1 MKPLD
6 DEQRKKIWEEIS
18 DAIVYSTKPRAGEL
32 TKKEIQKRTGL
43 SQGQLRPRIEKLL
56 EEEILGVRKI
66 AVDGSIY
73 NVYFPLVDV
82 PSKEIL
88 ELLAE

>member
-6 DEQRKKIWEEIS
+6 DEQRKKIWNEIS
-18 DAIVYSTKPRAGEL
+18 DAIKYSTKPRDGEL
-32 TKKEIQKRTGL
+32 TNEQIEELTGL
-43 SQGQLRPRIEKLL
+43 SKGQLRPKLKKLL

-73 NVYFPLVDV
+73 NAYFPIAEVL
-82 PSKEIL
+82 SKDIL